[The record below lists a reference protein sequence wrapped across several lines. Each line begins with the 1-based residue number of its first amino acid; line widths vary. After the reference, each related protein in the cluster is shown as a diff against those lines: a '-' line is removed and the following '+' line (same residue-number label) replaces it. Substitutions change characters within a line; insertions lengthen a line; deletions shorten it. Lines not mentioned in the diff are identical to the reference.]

1 MKIKIIYSLSIIKYY
16 TIGLYRKLSG
26 VNIFFLSAGM
36 SFNGILCLIPLLLL
50 ITAIIGMILH
60 SSSLTLQKI
69 NELLSTIFPPQ
80 PYAQEIKRSLMGI
93 IHDIIRYRST
103 FGLYGIGILIWASAS
118 MFSSVRYVLNSIFQM
133 KPKKLVL
140 FNIIENIILVIV
152 LGAIFVVANF
162 FSWILLPINSLLE
175 KIPEMGHFNIS
186 LFFKSITYVASLI
199 PAFFTFFIL
208 YRYIPEKGISSKTA
222 TVAAITTTTLWWIA
236 SKGFSFYL
244 TTFHPYSKLY
254 GTYTSIL
261 IFLLWIYYSSIVFIV
276 GAIVGQLY
284 REKRESGT
292 DNNYTRFS

>member
-1 MKIKIIYSLSIIKYY
+1 MRIKIIYLASAIKYY
-16 TIGLYRKLSG
+16 IVGLYRKLSD
-26 VNIFFLSAGM
+26 VNIFFLSAGI

-50 ITAIIGMILH
+50 VTSTIGMILH
-60 SSSLTLQKI
+60 SSSLTLQKV

-118 MFSSVRYVLNSIFQM
+118 MFSSVRYVLNTIFRL

-175 KIPEMGHFNIS
+175 EIPEIGHFNIS

-222 TVAAITTTTLWWIA
+222 AIAALTTTLLWWIA
-236 SKGFSFYL
+236 SKAFSFYL
-244 TTFHPYSKLY
+244 TAFHPYSKLY
-254 GTYTSIL
+254 GTYAFIL
-261 IFLLWIYYSSIVFIV
+261 VFLIWIYYSAVVFIV

-284 REKRESGT
+284 RERKES
-292 DNNYTRFS
+292 

>member
-1 MKIKIIYSLSIIKYY
+1 
-16 TIGLYRKLSG
+16 
-26 VNIFFLSAGM
+26 
-36 SFNGILCLIPLLLL
+36 
-50 ITAIIGMILH
+50 MILH
-60 SSSLTLQKI
+60 SSSLTLQKV

-118 MFSSVRYVLNSIFQM
+118 MFSSVRYVLNTIFHL

-175 KIPEMGHFNIS
+175 EIPEIGHFNIS

-222 TVAAITTTTLWWIA
+222 AIAALTTTLLWWIA
-236 SKGFSFYL
+236 SKAFSFYL
-244 TTFHPYSKLY
+244 TAFHPYSKLY
-254 GTYTSIL
+254 GTYAFIL
-261 IFLLWIYYSSIVFIV
+261 VFLIWIYYSAVVFIV

-284 REKRESGT
+284 RESVNVSE
-292 DNNYTRFS
+292 Y